1 MRAWQI
7 ANQPSRLSFLCG
19 YFERPLGQTVDLAQ
33 RLREQHVEFEELIF
47 PDEIHD
53 LLVWK
58 DWIRSYTAAAEFLG
72 RTLKP
77 ASQR

>member
-1 MRAWQI
+1 
-7 ANQPSRLSFLCG
+7 
-19 YFERPLGQTVDLAQ
+19 VDLAQ